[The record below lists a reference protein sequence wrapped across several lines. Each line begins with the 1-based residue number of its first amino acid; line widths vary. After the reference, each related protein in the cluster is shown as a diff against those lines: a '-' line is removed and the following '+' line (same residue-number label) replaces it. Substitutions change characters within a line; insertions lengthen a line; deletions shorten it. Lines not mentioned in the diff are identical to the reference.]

1 MHIRVYGVQKD
12 ELPIYKEAEK
22 TYGFTFEF
30 ADAPLTAANA
40 DLTAGSEG
48 LIILTNCGIT
58 EEVAAILEK
67 QGVKYI
73 AARSAGADHIDLEAA
88 HRHGL
93 KCANVP
99 FYAPEA
105 ISEHTVLVALL
116 LLRNWKKSEAKV
128 AAGDYTMAGLKGR
141 QLGQMKAGVFGT
153 GRIGRTTMAIL
164 KGFGA
169 EIVGADPYPNK
180 AAEEYCTYVSN
191 EELLKTSDIIFLHCP
206 LTDDNYHLINAETI
220 AMMKDG
226 AYLVNT
232 ARGGLVDY
240 AAVLDALKSG
250 KLAGFSF
257 DVYENEAAFVRKKK
271 TMEEI
276 NDPVF
281 QELIAR
287 PDVNYSPHIAFYTDG
302 AIYSMIDVSLKNLK
316 EYEETG
322 ACRNEVK
329 AFV

>member
-141 QLGQMKAGVFGT
+141 QLGQMRAGVFGT

>member
-1 MHIRVYGVQKD
+1 MHIRVYGVQPD
-12 ELPIYKEAEK
+12 ELPIYKKAEE

-30 ADAPLTAANA
+30 ADEPLTAANA
-40 DLTAGSEG
+40 DKTKGCEG
-48 LIILTNCGIT
+48 LVILTNCAIT

-88 HRHGL
+88 HRHNL

-105 ISEHTVLVALL
+105 ISEHTILMALL
-116 LLRNWKKSEAKV
+116 IIRNWKKSTIKIAG
-128 AAGDYTMAGLKGR
+128 GDYTMAGLKGR
-141 QLGQMKAGVFGT
+141 QLGQMRAGVFGT
-153 GRIGRTTMAIL
+153 GRIGRTTMQIL

-180 AAEEYCTYVSN
+180 AAEELCTYVSN
-191 EELLKTSDIIFLHCP
+191 EELLKTSDIVFLHCP

-240 AAVLDALKSG
+240 AAVLEALKSG

-257 DVYENEAAFVRKKK
+257 DVYENESAFVRKKK

-276 NDPVF
+276 NDPIF
-281 QELIAR
+281 QELISR
-287 PDVNYSPHIAFYTDG
+287 PDVNYSAHVAFFTDG
-302 AIYSMIDVSLKNLK
+302 AVYSMIDVSLQNLK
-316 EYEETG
+316 EYETTG
-322 ACRNEVK
+322 ACKNEVK